1 MRLSETVEK
10 RDVEESVRLIK
21 TAMQQS
27 ATDPTTGEI
36 DMDIITTGVSSTSAE
51 RIRQIASIIKKI
63 NVSIFQEN

>member
-1 MRLSETVEK
+1 MIRIAESIAKMRLSEIVER

-36 DMDIITTGVSSTSAE
+36 DMDIIATGVSSTSSE
-51 RIRQIASIIKKI
+51 RIKQIS
-63 NVSIFQEN
+63 